1 MIKSDDCYLVEGFR
15 LSGAVKEFEDF
26 SRDEL
31 QRLCGESVSFD
42 DATHREAVA
51 LVLSKLHAARPG
63 GAG

>member
-1 MIKSDDCYLVEGFR
+1 MIKSDECYLVEGFR
-15 LSGAVKEFEDF
+15 LSGAVKEFEDY

-31 QRLCGESVSFD
+31 QRLCGESASFD
-42 DATHREAVA
+42 EAAHREAVE